1 MVGDA
6 DDDISITSYH
16 LSLLLLLILYY
27 YWIIV
32 INYGDNKDYDGGDG
46 DDYYSLV
53 YRSNQSILMDAV
65 GGEMDRPANKQFDKQ
80 TDKQTRYLQDREW

>member
-65 GGEMDRPANKQFDKQ
+65 GGEMDRPADKQFDKQ